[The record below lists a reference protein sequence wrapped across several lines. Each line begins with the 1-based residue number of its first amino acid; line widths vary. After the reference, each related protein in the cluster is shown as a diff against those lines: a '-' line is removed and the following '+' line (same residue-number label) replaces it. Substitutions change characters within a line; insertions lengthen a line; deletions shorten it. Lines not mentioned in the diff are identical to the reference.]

1 MRGMAVNGDR
11 HALAVEDLSAA
22 PGVLVV
28 GPDAGS
34 RQKMARALR
43 DAGFDAAEVSTV
55 AAALAAAGDERFDLV
70 VLDTALPD
78 VSGVD
83 ALRTLRER
91 ADVPVIVIGGND
103 SDVERV
109 LYLEL
114 GADDCLT
121 KPFSLLELVSRG
133 RAVLRRG
140 ERGQERRSPVHV
152 VGALRVDI
160 ARREVSLH
168 DRPIDV
174 TPSEFEVLALLS
186 GSPGRVFARREIMQ
200 HLWAGPYFG
209 DGRAADMHILN
220 LRRKLEGDPSR
231 PVRLLTVRAVG
242 FKLAPAEG
250 DRSVGGS

>member
-1 MRGMAVNGDR
+1 MAVAGDR
-11 HALAVEDLSAA
+11 RARAAHDLPAA
-22 PGVLVV
+22 PVRVLLV
-28 GPDAGS
+28 GADAGARAATS
-34 RQKMARALR
+34 RALR
-43 DAGFDAAEVSTV
+43 EAGFDVAEAPT
-55 AAALAAAGDERFDLV
+55 AAAARDDRFDLV
-70 VLDTALPD
+70 VLDAVLPD

-83 ALRTLRER
+83 ALHTLRR
-91 ADVPVIVIGGND
+91 HADLPVIVIGARD

-121 KPFSLLELVSRG
+121 KPFSHLELVSRA
-133 RAVLRRG
+133 RAVLRRDS
-140 ERGQERRSPVHV
+140 RRAGRHSSIYT

-186 GSPGRVFARREIMQ
+186 AGPGRVFGRREIMQ

-209 DGRAADMHILN
+209 DGHASDMHILN
-220 LRRKLEGDPSR
+220 LRRKLEADPAR

-242 FKLAPAEG
+242 FKLVAPPG
-250 DRSVGGS
+250 DSES